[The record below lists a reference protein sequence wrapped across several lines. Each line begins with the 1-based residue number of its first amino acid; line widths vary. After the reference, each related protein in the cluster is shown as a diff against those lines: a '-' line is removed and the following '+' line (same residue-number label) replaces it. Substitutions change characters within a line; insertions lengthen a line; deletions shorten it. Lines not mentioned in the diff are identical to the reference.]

1 MKVLGISVCSTASFL
16 QVLVDAVQ
24 ELIDETTTSDNKT
37 TTTFSALEVKLETLL
52 QDSVGGTPSVNIT
65 TTSDE
70 IRSEL
75 TVELTLEWAFTR
87 TETFVLDMSEY
98 FSEEDIAGNAG
109 LDFFANS
116 LLPGSGEGQFG
127 IEAGLVFTMGV
138 GLEYVSATKKVNP
151 FVIGTTGFKLQL
163 AAAGALDY
171 ECSIG
176 AFQGSVDAQFSFGDG
191 DGGPMEL
198 SVGLNESLNY
208 YLANPGPESSDR
220 DGFTTVS
227 GISGLVS
234 EVEAIFSGQAVANV
248 TAGLSLL
255 RLSVDVDAAI
265 SDLQAFFLG
274 DTSVLSVEFT
284 PTLPSFEVP
293 SLLDILLAEP
303 QGIIDALDDVFE
315 TAEEASVGEN
325 GIITR
330 FPVPFIRNGLGDAL
344 GAGTSN
350 NILAK
355 GRNKVI
361 PFLQEGLNSFEGKTD
376 TVGDILARLMDKA
389 LDAVE
394 PSLRLENKST
404 EFLCYVYSNDT
415 SRQEIVDCV
424 DDTSDPTSVMWSI
437 PFGQSFS
444 IDLPLDFDLDAG
456 DFPLEITFDGGDSS
470 LKIGWGFDLAFGYM
484 EGPGFF
490 LFTFPDDGPEIT
502 IEAGLAVL
510 GFTLDATL
518 LFLKGSLSNGD
529 LVVAVGLSVDMDK
542 GNALRLK
549 SGENATDPQ
558 YGRLTRD
565 SFRKI
570 TKISDLFVPGATA
583 GATVEIPEVRFE
595 VSVDLLG
602 GSSLAQEVVAYIP
615 QLTAEIYAQARKV
628 ISRDDSSARRLKFDV
643 ARRNLGVHPV
653 LLGHETALLSRSLSF
668 SDEFALLADD
678 FEFEECPIEANS
690 TFCARVSQL
699 TLDMTKIRDL
709 VEPVLSELTNNDGT
723 GFLDKMI
730 RPLLILEER
739 LPGISDIMNKK
750 ITVLDIAE
758 AMIGPKSGAPTVR
771 RIIQTYKQ
779 INELIGGFLEDGGLL
794 LADECDV
801 LDGFNCTGGV
811 FADERRK
818 LSLRV
823 SDGMSQVFEFE
834 DAASLPVTP
843 SHLVELE
850 RGLQSSTCTPT
861 SFVIP
866 DCVGSCTGCTGTTK
880 VTCQKNYLFCKG
892 RSVNGLTFPFMSDL
906 TSVVG
911 LLSGGDIV
919 SSTDENE
926 VGTCAVCLSQRF

>member
-1 MKVLGISVCSTASFL
+1 MV
-16 QVLVDAVQ
+16 VDAVQ
-24 ELIDETTTSDNKT
+24 ELIDETSTSGNKT
-37 TTTFSALEVKLETLL
+37 TTTFSSLEVKLETLL
-52 QDSVGGTPSVNIT
+52 QDGVGGTPSVNIT
-65 TTSDE
+65 TTSDS

-75 TVELTLEWAFTR
+75 TVELTLEWAFTQ

-98 FSEEDIAGNAG
+98 FSEEDIADNPG
-109 LDFFANS
+109 LDFFANA

-127 IEAGLVFTMGV
+127 IEAALVFTMGV
-138 GLEYVSATKKVNP
+138 GLEYVSSTGTINP

-171 ECSIG
+171 ECSVG
-176 AFQGSVDAQFSFGDG
+176 AFQGGVDVEFSFDDG
-191 DGGPMEL
+191 AGGSMEL
-198 SVGLNESLNY
+198 SVGLDENLNY
-208 YLANPGPESSDR
+208 YLADPGAESSNR
-220 DGFTTVS
+220 DGFKTVS

-234 EVEAIFSGQAVANV
+234 EVEAVFLGQAIANL

-255 RLSVDVDAAI
+255 GLSIEVDAAI
-265 SDLQAFFLG
+265 SDLQEFFLG
-274 DTSVLSVEFT
+274 NTSVLSVDFT
-284 PTLPSFEVP
+284 PSFPSFEVP

-325 GIITR
+325 GIVTR

-361 PFLQEGLNSFEGKTD
+361 PFLQVGLNSFEGKTD
-376 TVGDILARLMDKA
+376 TVGDVLARLMDKA

-394 PSLRLENKST
+394 PSLRLENRST
-404 EFLCYVYSNDT
+404 EFICYVYSNDT
-415 SRQEIVDCV
+415 LQQEVVDCL
-424 DDTSDPTSVMWSI
+424 DDNSDPTSVMWSI

-470 LKIGWGFDLAFGYM
+470 LKIGWGLDLAFGYM

-490 LFTFPDDGPEIT
+490 LFTFPDDGPELT
-502 IEAGLAVL
+502 IEAGLAIL

-518 LFLKGSLSNGD
+518 LFLKGSLSDGN
-529 LVVAVGLSVDMDK
+529 LVVAVGLFVDMDK

-549 SGENATDPQ
+549 SGENTTDPQ

-615 QLTAEIYAQARKV
+615 QLTAEVYAQARKV
-628 ISRDDSSARRLKFDV
+628 VSRDDSTARRLKFDV
-643 ARRNLGVHPV
+643 ARRSLGVHPV
-653 LLGHETALLSRSLSF
+653 LSGHDTAPLSRSLSF
-668 SDEFALLADD
+668 SDEFPLLADD

-709 VEPVLSELTNNDGT
+709 VEPVLVEITNNDGT
-723 GFLDKMI
+723 GFLDKMV

-739 LPGISDIMNKK
+739 LPGISDIMKKK

-758 AMIGPKSGAPTVR
+758 VRFEVALLFPTNR
-771 RIIQTYKQ
+771 
-779 INELIGGFLEDGGLL
+779 L
-794 LADECDV
+794 
-801 LDGFNCTGGV
+801 
-811 FADERRK
+811 
-818 LSLRV
+818 
-823 SDGMSQVFEFE
+823 M
-834 DAASLPVTP
+834 
-843 SHLVELE
+843 
-850 RGLQSSTCTPT
+850 
-861 SFVIP
+861 
-866 DCVGSCTGCTGTTK
+866 
-880 VTCQKNYLFCKG
+880 
-892 RSVNGLTFPFMSDL
+892 L
-906 TSVVG
+906 TS
-911 LLSGGDIV
+911 
-919 SSTDENE
+919 SSATR
-926 VGTCAVCLSQRF
+926 L